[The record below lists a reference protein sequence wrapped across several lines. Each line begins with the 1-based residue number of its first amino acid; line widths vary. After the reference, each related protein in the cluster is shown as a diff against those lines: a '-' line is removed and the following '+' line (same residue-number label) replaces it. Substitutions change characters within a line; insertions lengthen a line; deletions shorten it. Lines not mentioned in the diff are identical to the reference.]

1 MRRSIWR
8 MLVLGVS
15 LAVTGAPGITH
26 AGEAWTMPVADGA
39 IVLQYGA
46 SYGGMTHHGVDI
58 GAPAGTTVRAPASGR
73 VAFAGQVPADG
84 GGRCGA
90 VTIALADGSSVSL
103 LPLSEILTSEGAE
116 VSASDAVGTLAA
128 AGDGSTVDPHLHI
141 GLRKGRAY
149 LDPTGLLPV
158 AFSVDPVIPTATPSG
173 QRGPD
178 AGSADGSPLPPPS
191 VAAATSL
198 CAPVSAAR
206 AVQGAASH
214 PVPAGSA
221 DSAAASAVEEPSTAP
236 VSATQAGVLGR
247 HPVPQSADVPVAS
260 GVVVGG
266 GAAPSWLGACAGTAR
281 RQVLMTP
288 AAGLAPGVLLI
299 AVGAVGLRRQF
310 AHARLG

>member
-1 MRRSIWR
+1 MRRSIWH

-15 LAVTGAPGITH
+15 LAVTGAPGVAH
-26 AGEAWTMPVADGA
+26 AGETWTMPVADGA

-58 GAPAGTTVRAPASGR
+58 GAVAGTTVRAPASGR

-103 LPLSEILTSEGAE
+103 LPLSEVLTFEGAE

-128 AGDGSTVDPHLHI
+128 AGDSSTAGPHLHL
-141 GLRKGRAY
+141 GLRRGRAY

-158 AFSVDPVIPTATPSG
+158 PVSVDPVIPTATPFS

-178 AGSADGSPLPPPS
+178 AGSACDSPLPSPS
-191 VAAATSL
+191 AAAASSL
-198 CAPVSAAR
+198 CAPASAAR
-206 AVQGAASH
+206 AVHGAASH

-221 DSAAASAVEEPSTAP
+221 DSAAASVVEEPSTSP
-236 VSATQAGVLGR
+236 VSATQAGVAGR

-260 GVVVGG
+260 GVVVSCGV
-266 GAAPSWLGACAGTAR
+266 ASSWLGVCLGTT
-281 RQVLMTP
+281 RQVP
-288 AAGLAPGVLLI
+288 IAPVVGLAPGVLLI
-299 AVGAVGLRRQF
+299 AIGVIGLRRQF
-310 AHARLG
+310 AHARVG

>member
-15 LAVTGAPGITH
+15 LAVAGAPGVAH

-46 SYGGMTHHGVDI
+46 LYGGMTHHGVDI
-58 GAPAGTTVRAPASGR
+58 GAVAGTTVRAPASGR

-90 VTIALADGSSVSL
+90 VTIVLADGSSVSL

-128 AGDGSTVDPHLHI
+128 AGDGSTAGPHLHL
-141 GLRKGRAY
+141 GLRRGRAY

-158 AFSVDPVIPTATPSG
+158 PVSVDPVIPTATPFS

-178 AGSADGSPLPPPS
+178 ADSACDSPLPSPS
-191 VAAATSL
+191 TAAASL

-206 AVQGAASH
+206 AVHGATSH
-214 PVPAGSA
+214 PVPVGSA
-221 DSAAASAVEEPSTAP
+221 DSAAASVVEEPSTSP
-236 VSATQAGVLGR
+236 VSATQAGVAGR

-260 GVVVGG
+260 GIVVGG
-266 GAAPSWLGACAGTAR
+266 GAVPSWLGACLDTAR
-281 RQVLMTP
+281 QVP
-288 AAGLAPGVLLI
+288 IAPVVGLAPGVLLI
-299 AVGAVGLRRQF
+299 AIGAIGLRRQF